1 MNNLMHITSITS
13 NKGTNFLKKKKK
25 KQLSNLNQDKTDNK
39 NKDGKNKENVGQ

>member
-13 NKGTNFLKKKKK
+13 NKGTNFFKKKKK
-25 KQLSNLNQDKTDNK
+25 LSNLNQDKTDNK